1 MEEDR
6 YAAQGE
12 NNLQDLLN
20 EMSTQ
25 WMPHRNA
32 ERAIQDRQFI
42 HFTEQNNRCDYQW
55 QIDY

>member
-42 HFTEQNNRCDYQW
+42 PFTEQNNRCDYQ
-55 QIDY
+55 